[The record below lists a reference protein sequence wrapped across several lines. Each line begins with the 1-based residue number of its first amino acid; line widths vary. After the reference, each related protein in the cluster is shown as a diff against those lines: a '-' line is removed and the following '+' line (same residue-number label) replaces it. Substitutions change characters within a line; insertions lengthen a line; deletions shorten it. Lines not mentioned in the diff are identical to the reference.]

1 MDDLIANGKDIACYI
16 LDLKEDVNDLLRSG
30 EDLDGKQS
38 SSRSDNVAT
47 LNRVEKVGSFEVKT
61 EDVELDEASIPGMD
75 KIIDEIRQNPH
86 SVKVKVNTPGK
97 MAARFLI
104 AR

>member
-1 MDDLIANGKDIACYI
+1 MLASGANP
-16 LDLKEDVNDLLRSG
+16 LLT
-30 EDLDGKQS
+30 LHTTLL
-38 SSRSDNVAT
+38 T

-86 SVKVKVNTPGK
+86 SVKVFTEDMADFDPTGKKKVSAIPLTEEGQRNPP
-97 MAARFLI
+97 F
-104 AR
+104 